1 MCFVE
6 PLFVRFITREEGN
19 MTRRFLWGLLAVV
32 MAFGTA
38 GCGAKE
44 TPAPATVSG
53 QPAGAEKTGGEKNA
67 GGEAVTETSASQSA
81 KDDGKTYPA
90 TVICIILC

>member
-1 MCFVE
+1 
-6 PLFVRFITREEGN
+6 

-53 QPAGAEKTGGEKNA
+53 QPAGAERRGGEKRRRRGSDRDSLRLRVQKMTA
-67 GGEAVTETSASQSA
+67 RHIPSELPL
-81 KDDGKTYPA
+81 YPA

>member
-1 MCFVE
+1 
-6 PLFVRFITREEGN
+6 

-44 TPAPATVSG
+44 TPVPATVSG
-53 QPAGAEKTGGEKNA
+53 QPAGAQKTGGEKNCRRR
-67 GGEAVTETSASQSA
+67 GS
-81 KDDGKTYPA
+81 DRD
-90 TVICIILC
+90 ICVSECKR

>member
-1 MCFVE
+1 
-6 PLFVRFITREEGN
+6 

-67 GGEAVTETSASQSA
+67 GGEAVTETSAA
-81 KDDGKTYPA
+81 WT
-90 TVICIILC
+90 

>member
-1 MCFVE
+1 
-6 PLFVRFITREEGN
+6 

-53 QPAGAEKTGGEKNA
+53 QPAGAEKTGERKMQ
-67 GGEAVTETSASQSA
+67 EERQ
-81 KDDGKTYPA
+81 
-90 TVICIILC
+90 